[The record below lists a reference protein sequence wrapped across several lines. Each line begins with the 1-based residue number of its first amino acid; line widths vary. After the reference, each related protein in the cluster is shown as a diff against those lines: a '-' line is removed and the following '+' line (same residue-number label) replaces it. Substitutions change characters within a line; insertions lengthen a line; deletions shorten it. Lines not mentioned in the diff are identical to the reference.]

1 MPKPK
6 TLQKPKVEAYPYLT
20 PSLPARTIVHKRFGY
35 TILPKTSEVLSIYI
49 QIILKAKYYSKGPW
63 AALVLVMQE
72 PSGWSP
78 YYTPLK
84 GLGYTGNPQLEV
96 FARSNVRERRILG
109 GPGQGVQTWLPTVP
123 VKTGVT
129 GAVNGMP
136 SCPVEPLAGEKKTGR
151 VRDGNYAPSR
161 QKAAVD
167 GFAGIFENQLTDTHL
182 LHVNALAGRIWHRL
196 SPSHK
201 LTVDGRL
208 FAVLSRL
215 KYLKFEI
222 HLFTGLGNI
231 TQVKSCSSECMI
243 VTGKTDCE
251 VATDGDTNT

>member
-6 TLQKPKVEAYPYLT
+6 TLQKPKVEAYPAEDTL
-20 PSLPARTIVHKRFGY
+20 PHPIPARTIVHKRFGY

-49 QIILKAKYYSKGPW
+49 QIILKAKYIIQKALW

-78 YYTPLK
+78 YYPLSK
-84 GLGYTGNPQLEV
+84 VSDIQVSGRLRDEESTLVKFVGGNPQLEV

-136 SCPVEPLAGEKKTGR
+136 SCPVEPLAGEKK
-151 VRDGNYAPSR
+151 RDG
-161 QKAAVD
+161 
-167 GFAGIFENQLTDTHL
+167 NQLTDTHL

-215 KYLKFEI
+215 KYLKFESTAAF
-222 HLFTGLGNI
+222 LTGRTRLG
-231 TQVKSCSSECMI
+231 VRK
-243 VTGKTDCE
+243 
-251 VATDGDTNT
+251 